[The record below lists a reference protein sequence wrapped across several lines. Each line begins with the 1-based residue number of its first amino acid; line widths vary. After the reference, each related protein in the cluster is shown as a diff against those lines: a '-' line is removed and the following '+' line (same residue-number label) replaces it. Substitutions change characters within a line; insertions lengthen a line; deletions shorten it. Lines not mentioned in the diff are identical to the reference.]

1 MKSYKHIY
9 IKWIHQKNLRNKE
22 LKELFESSRYM
33 YRTACI
39 ILPPL
44 PSPRSSPNKR
54 QLESIPGFNQ
64 HPNSSE
70 EM

>member
-9 IKWIHQKNLRNKE
+9 IKWIHQKNLRNEE
-22 LKELFESSRYM
+22 LKELFESNRFM
-33 YRTACI
+33 YWACVTE
-39 ILPPL
+39 LSSF
-44 PSPRSSPNKR
+44 PSTNKR

>member
-22 LKELFESSRYM
+22 LKEIFESSRYM

-39 ILPPL
+39 ILP
-44 PSPRSSPNKR
+44 SPRPSTNKR
-54 QLESIPGFNQ
+54 PLKSIRGFNQ